1 MNIVLFLWIP
11 LYLLGATIDYATR
24 PGMFVES
31 MIAVLPVFF
40 IGLVV
45 AGAVYFAFKRSTWQ
59 WFHVLNTATV
69 VMVAWMICVQLVAA
83 KMASLNL

>member
-1 MNIVLFLWIP
+1 MNIIRFLWVP
-11 LYLLGATIDYATR
+11 LYLIGAFIDYAFNLR
-24 PGMFVES
+24 MFVES

-45 AGAVYFAFKRSTWQ
+45 AGAVYFAFKRSKWQ

-83 KMASLNL
+83 KIANLNL